1 MEFTA
6 EELREIKIALNTLV
20 GNRIQYRLFVQ
31 EGIRKDDNEKYLK
44 LDYKLIKKIVNYM
57 KNQDN

>member
-1 MEFTA
+1 MEFTT

-31 EGIRKDDNEKYLK
+31 EGVRKADNERYLK
-44 LDYKLIKKIVNYM
+44 LDYKLIEKIVKYIE
-57 KNQDN
+57 QDK